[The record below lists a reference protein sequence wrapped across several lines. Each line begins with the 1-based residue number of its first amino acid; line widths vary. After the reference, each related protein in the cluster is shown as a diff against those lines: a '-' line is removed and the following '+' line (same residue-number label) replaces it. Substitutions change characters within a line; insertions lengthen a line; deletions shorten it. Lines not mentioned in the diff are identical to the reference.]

1 MFKAFKLIN
10 RFSQLLELF
19 LVKENLILIKQ
30 EDNNSFIDKYFNLKS
45 SLLYFGLFVLISAV
59 SMYYLNNFFAEGN
72 NLDIIFSFSKNIL
85 VSILLLVF
93 LYFILD
99 ALRLY
104 FVLKTLKADIS
115 FWNIYQLVF
124 INIFISNITPLAT
137 GGGFA
142 QVYFLQKKGVELG
155 KSSAAVLIRTLLS
168 ATMLFLSVP
177 LIVLTHQ
184 SMLNLLPGNYVFIY
198 IGIFL
203 ALYLLI
209 FYLIIFRVR
218 LIMKMAYKFFY
229 FLKTKHL
236 LTKKR
241 FRKIIRYI
249 FKHLELFSNDLV
261 FFIQG
266 KKIFVFLSFLFTT
279 VFLLAE
285 FSFSYLIIKGLGYQ
299 IAFSKILAL
308 QILVV
313 FIMYF
318 APTPG
323 AAGIAEGGYSLLFAG
338 LIAKK
343 DLFPLLFY
351 WRFLSKY
358 IGIFIGVFVFFYLII
373 KGGVEGEK

>member
-1 MFKAFKLIN
+1 MAK
-10 RFSQLLELF
+10 
-19 LVKENLILIKQ
+19 KEKN
-30 EDNNSFIDKYFNLKS
+30 FIDKYFNLKN
-45 SLLYFGLFVLISAV
+45 SLLYFALFVLISAV
-59 SMYYLNNFFAEGN
+59 SLYYINK
-72 NLDIIFSFSKNIL
+72 IFSQGSNLNIFFSFPTLIIS
-85 VSILLLVF
+85 SIFGLLF
-93 LYFILD
+93 FYYIFD

-115 FWNIYQLVF
+115 FWNIYKLVF

-142 QVYFLQKKGVELG
+142 QVYFLQKKGIPLG
-155 KSSAAVLIRTLLS
+155 KSSAAVIIRTLLS

-177 LIVLTHQ
+177 LIVFQNQ

-198 IGIFL
+198 LAVFL
-203 ALYLLI
+203 VLYVFI
-209 FYLIIFRVR
+209 FYLIIFKVR
-218 LIMKMAYKFFY
+218 LIMKLIYKVFY
-229 FLKTKHL
+229 FLKSKHL

-249 FKHLELFSNDLV
+249 FKHLKLFSKDLA

-266 KKIFVFLSFLFTT
+266 KKIFVFLSFLFT
-279 VFLLAE
+279 VIFLLAE
-285 FSFSYLIIKGLGYQ
+285 FSFSYLVIRGLGYNNISFFQ
-299 IAFSKILAL
+299 ILTL

-323 AAGIAEGGYSLLFAG
+323 AAGIAEGGYSLLFARFVDQS
-338 LIAKK
+338 

-351 WRFLSKY
+351 WRFFSKY
-358 IGIFIGVFVFFYLII
+358 IGIFIGIFVFFYLII
-373 KGGVEGEK
+373 RGGIEVEE